1 MHHMEQDV
9 HKNDNPESKAV
20 KKERTTTVIR
30 NKRRRIKQLHFNLL
44 DFIVDKKKQK
54 DVSTRKKLL
63 TSSQSHSAPNSRRI
77 RKSKKT
83 CSRLRR
89 RIILNR
95 KLKSEAK
102 EKLVEDDL
110 VQQIAK
116 LEIGNEPPTAFV
128 HSRRFRSYCDNTT
141 SPKLLDLTEKLLREI
156 FRFQARAYD
165 KNQIKGRAHRRYV
178 CGFKECL
185 RQLSIN
191 KVKLMIIATDCEPCS
206 IPGGLD
212 EVLNDIKAKCLET
225 KVPWVFSLERKKLGY
240 ILFKR
245 AAVSCVGILSYDGAQ
260 GVFHELMECSET
272 EKLRY
277 RETMQLN

>member
-1 MHHMEQDV
+1 MT
-9 HKNDNPESKAV
+9 SY
-20 KKERTTTVIR
+20 
-30 NKRRRIKQLHFNLL
+30 NKSQNWKLGTNRPRPLFTPVVFEGKFVFYKHYLNLS
-44 DFIVDKKKQK
+44 F
-54 DVSTRKKLL
+54 
-63 TSSQSHSAPNSRRI
+63 
-77 RKSKKT
+77 
-83 CSRLRR
+83 
-89 RIILNR
+89 
-95 KLKSEAK
+95 
-102 EKLVEDDL
+102 
-110 VQQIAK
+110 
-116 LEIGNEPPTAFV
+116 F
-128 HSRRFRSYCDNTT
+128 FRSYCDNTT